1 MLIPKGG
8 TAMMGLGFN
17 ELLILLL
24 IVLVLFGASKL
35 PQLGR
40 GLGEGITNFRRGLKG
55 PDGDEKEP
63 PKAD

>member
-1 MLIPKGG
+1 
-8 TAMMGLGFN
+8 MMGLGFN

-55 PDGDEKEP
+55 GGEGTDEKEP
-63 PKAD
+63 PKAG